1 MGRVVALAG
10 CLAFA
15 LLGCGGAADPAPRE
29 VAVHVHTVTLDRFD
43 SPVVILE
50 EEHGSRVLPI
60 WIGPAE
66 ATSISAQ
73 LWHHPSP
80 RPNSHDLAK
89 RLIQSMDAHVLRV
102 VVTELRGGT
111 YYATLVLQARGKS
124 VEIDVR
130 PSDAIALALRVD
142 APILVREDLF
152 EAADEAVGAD
162 EEGQSVSFPPAPRP
176 RANGSAPAT
185 PVSKL

>member
-1 MGRVVALAG
+1 MGRLVALAG
-10 CLAFA
+10 CLALA
-15 LLGCGGAADPAPRE
+15 VLGCGEARAPAVHE
-29 VAVHVHTVTLDRFD
+29 VAVHVHTVTVDRFD

-50 EEHGSRVLPI
+50 EEGGSRLLPI
-60 WIGPAE
+60 WIGSAE
-66 ATSISAQ
+66 ATSISSELLHQ
-73 LWHHPSP
+73 RPP

-89 RLIQSMDAHVLRV
+89 RLIQSMDARVQRV
-102 VVTELRGGT
+102 VVTELRDGT

-152 EAADEAVGAD
+152 EAADEAIGVD
-162 EEGQSVSFPPAPRP
+162 ESGQSVSFPPAPRTHP
-176 RANGSAPAT
+176 RGSASAT
-185 PVSKL
+185 LSRKL

>member
-50 EEHGSRVLPI
+50 EEHGTRVLPI
-60 WIGPAE
+60 WIGVAE
-66 ATSISAQ
+66 ATSISAE
-73 LWHHPSP
+73 LLHRPPP

-89 RLIQSMDAHVLRV
+89 RLIQSMDARVLRV
-102 VVTELRGGT
+102 VVTELRDGT

-142 APILVREDLF
+142 APILVREELF
-152 EAADEAVGAD
+152 EAADDVIGGD
-162 EEGQSVSFPPAPRP
+162 ESGQSVSFRPGARPPAR
-176 RANGSAPAT
+176 GSEPAT
-185 PVSKL
+185 

>member
-1 MGRVVALAG
+1 PTGIRA
-10 CLAFA
+10 
-15 LLGCGGAADPAPRE
+15 
-29 VAVHVHTVTLDRFD
+29 
-43 SPVVILE
+43 
-50 EEHGSRVLPI
+50 
-60 WIGPAE
+60 AE
-66 ATSISAQ
+66 ATSIRAEPTA
-73 LWHHPSP
+73 HPPP

-89 RLIQSMDAHVLRV
+89 RLIQSMDARVLRV
-102 VVTELRGGT
+102 IVTELRGGT

-162 EEGQSVSFPPAPRP
+162 QEGQSVAFPPAPRP
-176 RANGSAPAT
+176 RANRSAPA
-185 PVSKL
+185 

>member
-1 MGRVVALAG
+1 MGRLVSLAG
-10 CLAFA
+10 CLALA
-15 LLGCGGAADPAPRE
+15 VLACGEARGPAAHE
-29 VAVHVHTVTLDRFD
+29 VAVRVHTVTVDRFD

-50 EEHGSRVLPI
+50 EENGKRVLPI

-66 ATSISAQ
+66 ATSISAE
-73 LWHHPSP
+73 LLHRPPP

-89 RLIQSMDAHVLRV
+89 RLIQSMDARVLRV
-102 VVTELRGGT
+102 VVTELRDGT

-142 APILVREDLF
+142 APILVREELF
-152 EAADEAVGAD
+152 EAADEVIGAD
-162 EEGQSVSFPPAPRP
+162 EGGQSVSFPPAARP
-176 RANGSAPAT
+176 RARGSEPAT
-185 PVSKL
+185 PLRKL